1 MAAPTSR
8 AKRKRA
14 GGGPNALV
22 LQVRRALPDDGL
34 AVERL
39 RGQLENLHARL
50 LPEYFRPSSG
60 GRRLPA
66 EVGVTTWVGEA
77 DRVVRGYA
85 IARLVDAP
93 IDPAMMPARR
103 VQVVELCVEAAFRRM
118 GIGTRLMDAVAAWG
132 REAGASEAVLTV
144 WSQNRAAFGLY
155 GELGF
160 EPLARIMRLSLAE
173 SAASQ
178 GQPSHGAGKRRGQAR
193 VPIGP

>member
-1 MAAPTSR
+1 VP
-8 AKRKRA
+8 
-14 GGGPNALV
+14 V
-22 LQVRRALPDDGL
+22 LRVRTALPEDGP

-50 LPEYFRPSSG
+50 LPDYFRPSSG
-60 GRRLPA
+60 FRHLPP

-77 DRVVRGYA
+77 DRVVRGYV

-103 VQVVELCVEAAFRRM
+103 VQIVELCVEAAFRRM
-118 GIGTRLMDAVAAWG
+118 GIGTRLMGEVTAWG

-160 EPLARIMRLSLAE
+160 EPLARIMHLSI
-173 SAASQ
+173 AAATSDAAK
-178 GQPSHGAGKRRGQAR
+178 PSPGPGKRRGEAR
-193 VPIGP
+193 VPAGPVAPSAK